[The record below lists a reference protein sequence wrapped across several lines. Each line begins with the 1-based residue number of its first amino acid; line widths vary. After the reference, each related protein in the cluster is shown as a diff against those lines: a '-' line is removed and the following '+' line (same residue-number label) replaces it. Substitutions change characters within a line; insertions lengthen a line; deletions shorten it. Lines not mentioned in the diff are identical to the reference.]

1 MKKGDE
7 KEDDREMKKK
17 EEREGSKRKDEE
29 IKDGKEK

>member
-7 KEDDREMKKK
+7 KEEDREMKKK